1 MSSRPPVAGAVDRP
15 AGGSSEPDRPWALAS
30 PRPAEGG
37 GTAEDGGFGEPGRP
51 MNRRSPFF
59 IGLTGALGVAVAYVL
74 FRVVADVGQ
83 VLTLIGLALFLA
95 VGLDPAVAFLTGK
108 GMPRWSAVLAV
119 VLTLVAIVGA
129 FAAAAAGPIAR
140 EAHQLQV
147 NLPRWENDVRTG
159 KGWLGH
165 LAKQLHLSSSLR
177 SKKVTTILTPSTVAG
192 GVLGAGKVIVG
203 ALSAVVVVGVLT
215 VYFLVA
221 LPSVHELWLR
231 LVPATR
237 RERAAALTDEVLSRV
252 GGFVLGNLLT
262 SLVAGVG
269 TWLWLTAFGVPYPFL
284 LGLLVALLDLV
295 PVVGSTIGGLIVSL
309 VALVVSLPVALGTL
323 AFYVAYRFFEDY
335 LLTPRVMRHTVRIS
349 PGLTIV
355 ATLIGGV
362 LLGLIGALIAIPVAA
377 GVHLVLEEV
386 TFPALDR
393 K

>member
-1 MSSRPPVAGAVDRP
+1 MAEAVGAHAGTPSECDRP
-15 AGGSSEPDRPWALAS
+15 LSPASTRTDATTDAATDAATDAG
-30 PRPAEGG
+30 
-37 GTAEDGGFGEPGRP
+37 GGFGQPGSP
-51 MNRRSPFF
+51 MNRRSPFY
-59 IGLTGALGVAVAYVL
+59 IGLTGALGVALAYVL

-95 VGLDPAVAFLTGK
+95 VGLDPAVALLTGK
-108 GMPRWSAVLAV
+108 GIPRWSAVLAV
-119 VLTLVAIVGA
+119 VLGLLAAVGV
-129 FAAAAAGPIAR
+129 FVAAAAGPIAH

-147 NLPRWENDVRTG
+147 NLPRWETDVRTG

-165 LAKQLHLSSSLR
+165 LAKQFHLASSLR
-177 SKKVTTILTPSTVAG
+177 SQKVTRLLTPSAVAG
-192 GVLGAGKVIVG
+192 GVLGAGKVIVS

-221 LPSVHELWLR
+221 LPSVHDLWLR
-231 LVPATR
+231 LIPATR
-237 RERAAALTDEVLSRV
+237 RVRAAALTDEVLTRV

-295 PVVGSTIGGLIVSL
+295 PVIGSTVGGLIVSL
-309 VALVVSLPVALGTL
+309 VALAVSLPVAFGTL
-323 AFYVAYRFFEDY
+323 AFYVGYRFFEDY

-377 GVHLVLEEV
+377 GIHLVLEEV

>member
-1 MSSRPPVAGAVDRP
+1 MAEAVGAHAGTPSEYDRACAP
-15 AGGSSEPDRPWALAS
+15 AST
-30 PRPAEGG
+30 
-37 GTAEDGGFGEPGRP
+37 GTDAAAAGTDDGGGFGQPGRP

-59 IGLTGALGVAVAYVL
+59 IGLTGALGVALAYVL

-108 GMPRWSAVLAV
+108 GIPRWSAVLAV
-119 VLTLVAIVGA
+119 VLALLAVVGA
-129 FAAAAAGPIAR
+129 FVAAAAGPIAH

-147 NLPRWENDVRTG
+147 NLPRWETDLRTG

-165 LAKQLHLSSSLR
+165 LAKQFHLAGSLR
-177 SKKVTTILTPSTVAG
+177 SQKVTKLLTSSTVAG
-192 GVLGAGKVIVG
+192 GVLGAGKVIVS

-221 LPSVHELWLR
+221 LPSVHDLWLR

-237 RERAAALTDEVLSRV
+237 RVRVAALTDEVLTRV

-262 SLVAGVG
+262 SVVAGVG

-295 PVVGSTIGGLIVSL
+295 PVIGSTIGGLIVSL
-309 VALVVSLPVALGTL
+309 VALAVSLPVALGTL
-323 AFYVAYRFFEDY
+323 AFYVGYRFFEDY

-377 GVHLVLEEV
+377 GIHLLLEEV